1 MSSGPG
7 GARAVADGAGLR
19 RIAPVAGPDARSR
32 GGLPAP
38 QRDALRIAFGISA
51 GPVPDRF
58 LMGLAAL
65 GVLLSKTAEERPL
78 ICLVDDAQWLDR
90 ASAQV
95 LGFVARRLPPDSVG
109 VVLAVRIP
117 GEDPAGLPEL
127 TVDGLPR
134 EDALALLDST
144 LSGSL
149 DARARDQILAETR
162 GNPLALW
169 SAR

>member
-1 MSSGPG
+1 
-7 GARAVADGAGLR
+7 
-19 RIAPVAGPDARSR
+19 
-32 GGLPAP
+32 
-38 QRDALRIAFGISA
+38 
-51 GPVPDRF
+51 
-58 LMGLAAL
+58 MGLAAL
-65 GVLLSKTAEERPL
+65 GLLLSKTAEERPL

-95 LGFVARRLPPDSVG
+95 LGFVARRLPADSVG

-117 GEDPAGLPEL
+117 AGLPEL
-127 TVDGLPR
+127 TVDCLPR